1 MEKSLVKIA
10 VISDPQIDIK
20 NIGTTTQENDIEVLQ
35 ECFKHMDVD
44 AVAVCGDI
52 TENALTEE
60 MDSFFDAFKRY
71 CPAKKLFVVPGNMD
85 GAYDIKTQ
93 NIYLEALE
101 HFSGKKI
108 KSLYF
113 SHEVDSC
120 FLIGISPEP
129 IDNGIITDAQ
139 LVFLDEAIRKAAERG
154 VPALIFSHYQLSDT
168 IDINWKYASLG
179 SDSSKV
185 KVILE
190 KYDGK
195 VIFFSGHTHRGLI
208 SQIGGSVITKGN
220 VTYVSTPSICKPDV
234 EHYNADN
241 NNKGTG
247 YVVEVFKE
255 SINIKGFDFLQNK
268 WLESF
273 NWTIQLI

>member
-1 MEKSLVKIA
+1 MEKSFIKIA

-20 NIGTTTQENDIEVLQ
+20 NIDGTTQENDLEVLR
-35 ECFKHMDVD
+35 ECFKHMNVD

-52 TENALTEE
+52 TENALVEE
-60 MDSFFDAFKRY
+60 MDSFFDTFKRY
-71 CPAKKLFVVPGNMD
+71 CPTKKLFVVPGNMD
-85 GAYDIKTQ
+85 GVYDPKTQ
-93 NIYLEALE
+93 DVYLKALE
-101 HFSGKKI
+101 RFSGKKTE
-108 KSLYF
+108 SLYF
-113 SHEVDSC
+113 SFNSNNC

-129 IDNGIITDAQ
+129 IDNGIITDTQ
-139 LVFLDEAIRKAAERG
+139 LAFLDDAISKATKRG

-179 SDSSKV
+179 SDSPKV
-185 KVILE
+185 KAILE

-195 VIFFSGHTHRGLI
+195 FIFFSGHTHRGLI

-241 NNKGTG
+241 NNNKGTG
-247 YVVEVFKE
+247 YVVEVGKE

-273 NWTIQLI
+273 NWTV